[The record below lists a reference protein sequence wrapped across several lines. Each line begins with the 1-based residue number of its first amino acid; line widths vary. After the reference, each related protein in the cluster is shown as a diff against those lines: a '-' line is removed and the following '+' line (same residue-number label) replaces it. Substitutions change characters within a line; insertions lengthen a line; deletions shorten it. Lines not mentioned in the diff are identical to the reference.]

1 MVTLKYVRNS
11 DGTDIYIY
19 VYIYTYIYMCAY
31 IYIFKTDFKEDAN
44 NFKEWVS
51 FCQIEKREDSS
62 GAGDK
67 MFQGYRDLMLVLY
80 QGTASAQ

>member
-1 MVTLKYVRNS
+1 MKRNLTSIEETKVRLNCFSLSVYMVTLKYVRNS

-44 NFKEWVS
+44 NFKE
-51 FCQIEKREDSS
+51 
-62 GAGDK
+62 
-67 MFQGYRDLMLVLY
+67 
-80 QGTASAQ
+80 